1 MWYRSAQSQNSAID
15 TLIRISWHDP
25 VGRFCI
31 SMTPRFAPISVC
43 FLPDPNHRHTLTGLG
58 FQSAKPVKLCVLAT
72 SKDSNG
78 PDPVDKNSGST

>member
-25 VGRFCI
+25 VCRFRI
-31 SMTPRFAPISVC
+31 SMILRFALIGGC
-43 FLPDPNHRHTLTGLG
+43 FLPDPNHRHTLTAPGV
-58 FQSAKPVKLCVLAT
+58 QSAKPVKLCVLAT